1 MANRAL
7 SDEVEAQIFADYG
20 AGAGG
25 TRALAKRYGTTR
37 TVVLGAIARQRR
49 LKLYGPKPER
59 LYRQKEWMHQKYV
72 VESLGAPEMARLAGC
87 GKTTILCWLDKFG
100 IERRGNSE
108 AHVGIANPSKI
119 MLEAEAER
127 DLVAAYEDGASGP
140 ALGEAFGLS
149 QQVVYRIL
157 HEHCIVRPSTRDK
170 YTLNENAFDVID
182 NEGAAYWLGF
192 IYADGCV
199 YRDAL
204 RVLLKESD
212 GAHLEKLVR
221 FLGSDRPVLYYE
233 RKQYRNTYGGEGYA
247 FVTFGNKHLAQRLI
261 QLGIIKDRPTIEPV
275 AKNVSMRLAYHWIR
289 GYFDG
294 DGCAARNRHNIKFI
308 GQHHVLEWI
317 DSVIVAELG
326 LPPRNLG
333 RSKCM
338 CTSCYSG
345 AFNCQKLTAFLY
357 QDATV
362 WLERKKV
369 LIDAWPPPKIPGRDP
384 ITGRFLKN

>member
-157 HEHCIVRPSTRDK
+157 HEHGVVKPSTREK

-182 NEGAAYWLGF
+182 NEGAAYWIGF

-233 RKQYRNTYGGEGYA
+233 RKQYRNTYEGEDYA
-247 FVTFGNKHLAQRLI
+247 LVTFGSRHLAQRLV
-261 QLGIIKDRPTIEPV
+261 QLGIIKDRPTIEP
-275 AKNVSMRLAYHWIR
+275 ATKNVPMRLAHHWIR

-294 DGCAARNRHNIKFI
+294 DGSAGRNRPRIRFI
-308 GQHHVLEWI
+308 GQEYVLAWI
-317 DSVIVAELG
+317 DSVIIDALG
-326 LPPRNLG
+326 FSPRNLQQNK
-333 RSKCM
+333 SM
-338 CTSCYSG
+338 FTSSYSG
-345 AFNCQKLTAFLY
+345 SFNCQRLVTFLY
-357 QDATV
+357 DDATV
-362 WLERKKV
+362 WLERKKD
-369 LIDAWPPPKIPGRDP
+369 LIDAWPKPKVLGRNQA
-384 ITGRFLKN
+384 TGQFR